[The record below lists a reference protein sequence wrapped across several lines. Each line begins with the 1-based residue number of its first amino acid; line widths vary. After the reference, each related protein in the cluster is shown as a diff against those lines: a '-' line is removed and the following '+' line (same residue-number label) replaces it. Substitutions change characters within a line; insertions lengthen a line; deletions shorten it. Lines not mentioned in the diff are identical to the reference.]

1 MKNFQFYTVLTL
13 LLFSVTVFSQKNKE
27 IPVTI
32 VNANSRAFML
42 LDDFFTA
49 AISEKI
55 LTQIDAATFLNV
67 KQFSA
72 EGNYPLCIQ
81 ELLEYNVNDPDNET
95 ADITIK
101 SLKAYRIAVFDNERN
116 GENFGEESIL
126 WIPASE
132 NKNVG
137 GNCNFEDDFYIFIPS
152 KDIKL

>member
-1 MKNFQFYTVLTL
+1 MKKFQFYTVLSL
-13 LLFSVTVFSQKNKE
+13 LLFSGTVFSQKSNE
-27 IPVTI
+27 IPATI

-42 LDDFFTA
+42 LDDFFTD
-49 AISEKI
+49 AINEKI
-55 LTQIDAATFLNV
+55 LSQIDMETFLNV

-72 EGNYPLCIQ
+72 EEKYPLCIQ
-81 ELLEYNVNDPDNET
+81 ELLEYNVNDPDNDT
-95 ADITIK
+95 ADTTIK
-101 SLKAYRIAVFDNERN
+101 SLKAYRIAVFDNVRN

-152 KDIKL
+152 KDIKI